1 MTTVRSVF
9 LDGGEGLADLMLDI
23 HLANGNVILFT
34 MASLA
39 EDPAFQALWSSGD
52 IYRPKPQGSV
62 GGFVC
67 KERSKL
73 SASWTATRW
82 SSAWSCP
89 AATACCW
96 T

>member
-39 EDPAFQALWSSGD
+39 EDPAFQAFGAVATSTVPSPKAPASSGRRAR
-52 IYRPKPQGSV
+52 ICR
-62 GGFVC
+62 
-67 KERSKL
+67 
-73 SASWTATRW
+73 
-82 SSAWSCP
+82 
-89 AATACCW
+89 
-96 T
+96 